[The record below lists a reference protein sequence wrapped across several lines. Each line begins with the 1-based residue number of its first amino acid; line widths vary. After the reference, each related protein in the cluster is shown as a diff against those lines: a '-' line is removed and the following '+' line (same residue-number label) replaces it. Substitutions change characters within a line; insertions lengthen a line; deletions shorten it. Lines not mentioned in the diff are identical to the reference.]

1 MDVIHR
7 IWKAR
12 TCPNMSAT
20 GSRRRTGRLVRHPL
34 PRGGLQRAACLF
46 ATLLLACGAP
56 ARVQA
61 APREMVSL
69 GGGVHLWSPGFCGGR
84 ADVSKEVDYFYD
96 QGMRLFRI
104 GLPWEVSQPAL
115 FGPLNEDYMT
125 IIDADIAHI
134 LAKADT
140 HVILELHAYMHRS
153 LGATYHD
160 GSGVYILPCTQ
171 GGTLTRVGDPGVP
184 VHVTAD
190 LWTRLATRYPDPRI
204 VYGLMNEPED
214 VSERVIFSELKE
226 AMLAIRRLGRS
237 NTLAVTVE
245 SNGNLCN
252 YGGLCSGRTDIQAL
266 VALDPLHATIA
277 DVHNYFDNG
286 SGQSATCER
295 GKGARQAAATLA
307 WVDLY
312 DINFVTGE
320 FGAGANAA
328 CREEV
333 LAYLTRTRADRHD
346 RGWTWYVGGVNDAYI
361 YQLLPSALNANMQAV
376 GPFQAKPQM
385 EWLRPF
391 LP

>member
-1 MDVIHR
+1 MN
-7 IWKAR
+7 AR
-12 TCPNMSAT
+12 RSVF
-20 GSRRRTGRLVRHPL
+20 G
-34 PRGGLQRAACLF
+34 
-46 ATLLLACGAP
+46 LLLALTVVVP
-56 ARVQA
+56 QTA
-61 APREMVSL
+61 ACAGGRASSL
-69 GGGVHLWSPGFCGGR
+69 LGQGVNLWSLSFCGGR
-84 ADVSKEVDYFYD
+84 PDVSKEVDYFYD
-96 QGMRLFRI
+96 QGMRLFRLP
-104 GLPWEVSQPAL
+104 LPWETAQPVFNQPLREAL
-115 FGPLNEDYMT
+115 MT
-125 IIDADIAHI
+125 IYDKAIAHI
-134 LAKADT
+134 LAKPGT
-140 HVILELHAYMHRS
+140 RIILDVHAFMHYNVGGTFHS
-153 LGATYHD
+153 GAFEPP
-160 GSGVYILPCTQ
+160 SGYYNGLPCTQ

-226 AMLAIRRLGRS
+226 AMLAIRGLGRS

-333 LAYLTRTRADRHD
+333 LAYLIRTRADRHD
-346 RGWTWYVGGVNDAYI
+346 RGWTWWAGGVNDAYI

-385 EWLRPF
+385 EWLRTRVP
-391 LP
+391 